1 MVLAFYFIISFG
13 TGKWYITWVIFL
25 IAPAIDVI
33 VNTLLGS
40 MMKQNGGK

>member
-1 MVLAFYFIISFG
+1 MVLALYFILSFG

-33 VNTLLGS
+33 VNTLLS
-40 MMKQNGGK
+40 SIMNQNGK